1 MNKVK
6 FLDHRLLNLF
16 GKVVAG
22 ISTVLSILLIFVSIP
37 EKWKI
42 STGIIFTI
50 ILLVL
55 YIILW
60 KYVSRLRNV
69 RFELSETKI
78 EIKFGNLFEE
88 NGLKIIPFNEY
99 FDTQVDNKVISS
111 KSLNGQFIENFF
123 SSSDSLGK
131 LNEKIENDQFL
142 QKKIVGDNRSRS
154 TGKKIKYKIGSLLEL
169 NNGFIIT
176 AMTHFDDN
184 NKANLSM
191 AEYISF
197 LMEFW
202 ENISYSY
209 NQRTVVIPVMGSGI
223 TKFREGYG
231 NAKLQDLLQI
241 ILWTFEVSKIKLELP
256 SKLIVVISEEKE
268 EKVNLFKLKG
278 MSKDGL

>member
-6 FLDHRLLNLF
+6 LLDHRLLNLF

-22 ISTVLSILLIFVSIP
+22 ISTLLSILLIFVSIP
-37 EKWKI
+37 EKCKI
-42 STGIIFTI
+42 ASGIIFTI

-60 KYVSRLRNV
+60 KYVSRLHNV
-69 RFELSETKI
+69 SFELSETKI

-88 NGLKIIPFNEY
+88 NGLKVIPFNEY

-111 KSLNGQFIENFF
+111 KSLNGQLIEKFF
-123 SSSDSLGK
+123 SSSNSLDK
-131 LNEKIENDQFL
+131 LNERIENDQYL
-142 QKKIVGDNRSRS
+142 QKRIVDNNTSRS

-169 NNGFIIT
+169 NNEFIIT
-176 AMTHFDDN
+176 AMTHFDEN

-241 ILWTFEVSKIKLELP
+241 ILWMT
-256 SKLIVVISEEKE
+256 
-268 EKVNLFKLKG
+268 
-278 MSKDGL
+278 

>member
-37 EKWKI
+37 EKRKI
-42 STGIIFTI
+42 SSGIIFTI

-69 RFELSETKI
+69 SFELSETKI

-111 KSLNGQFIENFF
+111 KSLNGQFIEKIF
-123 SSSDSLGK
+123 SSSDSLGE
-131 LNEKIENDQFL
+131 LNEKIENNQYL
-142 QKKIVGDNRSRS
+142 QKKIVGANNSRS